1 MADRYARIAHLI
13 ATDRCVLLDG
23 AIGTELIEVGGVRPE
38 AEEHLW
44 GLSAVLDAP
53 DEVRAVHRRYVDI
66 GVDVLTTDTWGLA
79 SALREGTANR
89 FEWSRPVHWMDV
101 ARDGVRL
108 ARAAAT
114 EGGRADE
121 VAVAF
126 SINDDIDSPAGQ
138 ETARLLARALEDE
151 PPDLILAETLSLVRS
166 TTYTTVETLLE
177 IGLPVWLSFRRCRQG
192 VCGVYGE
199 HWGGPEGDAFGRAAR
214 RFEEMGV
221 SALMINCVPPDHAA
235 GMVAWL
241 RDFTDLPLGVYPN
254 RGYLSNAGWE
264 GDVGEQEYAALALG
278 WRAEGAQI
286 IGGCCGVGP
295 GHVAAAA
302 AVLESTKPGD
312 ARPALESGDA
322 DRMATNGAPAA
333 TRWLDARERPLFP
346 IGFPDVAVEADV
358 VGSNQ
363 ASFLLWKY
371 LYRQGAGAHRRCL
384 DVGSGTGLLTVQ
396 LALNGARHV
405 HAIDIDAAATRN
417 TLSNAFRNGVADRVT
432 AATVDLY
439 PWVPEERYD
448 VIVSSVPQLPVDPFE
463 QTSTHRPLD
472 YWGRN
477 LLDHLI
483 ALLPNAL
490 SEDGVALV
498 IQLSIAGEQRTLAQL
513 ARAGLR
519 ARVVD
524 FGFVGFEPAFTE
536 RAEQIAR
543 VEELSDAYHLRLGD
557 HDVMVAYLLEI
568 AVATPSDDRSLPD
581 G

>member
-1 MADRYARIAHLI
+1 M
-13 ATDRCVLLDG
+13 
-23 AIGTELIEVGGVRPE
+23 
-38 AEEHLW
+38 
-44 GLSAVLDAP
+44 
-53 DEVRAVHRRYVDI
+53 
-66 GVDVLTTDTWGLA
+66 
-79 SALREGTANR
+79 
-89 FEWSRPVHWMDV
+89 
-101 ARDGVRL
+101 
-108 ARAAAT
+108 
-114 EGGRADE
+114 
-121 VAVAF
+121 
-126 SINDDIDSPAGQ
+126 PAG
-138 ETARLLARALEDE
+138 
-151 PPDLILAETLSLVRS
+151 
-166 TTYTTVETLLE
+166 
-177 IGLPVWLSFRRCRQG
+177 
-192 VCGVYGE
+192 
-199 HWGGPEGDAFGRAAR
+199 
-214 RFEEMGV
+214 
-221 SALMINCVPPDHAA
+221 
-235 GMVAWL
+235 
-241 RDFTDLPLGVYPN
+241 
-254 RGYLSNAGWE
+254 E

-302 AVLESTKPGD
+302 TVLQSTKPGD
-312 ARPALESGDA
+312 ARPAPEGGDA
-322 DRMATNGAPAA
+322 DRTATNGTPAA
-333 TRWLDARERPLFP
+333 IPWLDARERPLFP
-346 IGFPDVAVEADV
+346 IGFPDIAVEADV
-358 VGSNQ
+358 VVSNQ

-448 VIVSSVPQLPVDPFE
+448 VIVSTVPQLPVDPFE

-498 IQLSIAGEQRTLAQL
+498 IQLSIAGEERTLAQL

-524 FGFVGFEPAFTE
+524 FGFVGFEPAFSE

-568 AVATPSDDRSLPD
+568 AVATPSDDPSLPD